1 MKKQLCLILLFC
13 LVLLKAQDNFILYN
27 KITDDTGQTK
37 ASQNYLLSYKNNSS
51 IFCFYK
57 DDIAKDLKSFLSENI
72 PLRGSEIIRNTG
84 KNFEIRS
91 TGFTKEPLYT
101 IDNYQDFNWVISKK
115 DVKDIM
121 GYKCFKATGK
131 FRGRTY
137 IAWFTPDLPNDIG
150 PWKFRGLPGIILSI
164 SDTDNIFTFQA
175 IEIHLNAINK
185 FPISERVNFDKNQN
199 YISYKDFINKENSH
213 INDMRKRIEANRSTG
228 TVVLSRSNNRDFK
241 IEKSFEWENAK

>member
-185 FPISERVNFDKNQN
+185 FPISDRVNFDKNPN